1 MRWRVRF
8 STRTPF
14 WYYASHTVFVDAEDA
29 HQATADVERAHTV
42 GDTVATVWACTP
54 ATERMEAMYADLNR
68 RRAEWLRLAKTGQA
82 YRALLP

>member
-29 HQATADVERAHTV
+29 HQAKADVEWQHTQ
-42 GDTVATVWACTP
+42 GDTRAEVWACTP
-54 ATERMEAMYADLNR
+54 ATERMEAQYGELNR
-68 RRAEWLRLAKTGQA
+68 RRGEWLKLSKIGQA